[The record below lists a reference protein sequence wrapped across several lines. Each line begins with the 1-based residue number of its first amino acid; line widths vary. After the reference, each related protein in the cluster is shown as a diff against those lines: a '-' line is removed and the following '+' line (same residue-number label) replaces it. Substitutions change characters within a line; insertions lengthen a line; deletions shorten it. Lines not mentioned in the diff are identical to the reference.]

1 MKRSVLNSVYFA
13 LVFSVVINGLAYL
26 ILKELSLWNGLVIII
41 LFMLIKAQNYLYEK
55 GERIYYRRVPFF
67 RGIPIDS
74 LKSPEDLRLIDTSSN
89 IVNLW
94 QLIKLKTMGKES

>member
-1 MKRSVLNSVYFA
+1 MKRSVLNSIYFA
-13 LVFSVVINGLAYL
+13 LVFSAIINALAYL
-26 ILKELSLWNGLVIII
+26 VYKEVSFWNGLVIII
-41 LFMLIKAQNYLYEK
+41 MFILIKPQNYLYEK
-55 GERIYYRRVPFF
+55 GDRAYYRRTPFF

-74 LKSPEDLRLIDTSSN
+74 LKSPEDLRLFDTSSN